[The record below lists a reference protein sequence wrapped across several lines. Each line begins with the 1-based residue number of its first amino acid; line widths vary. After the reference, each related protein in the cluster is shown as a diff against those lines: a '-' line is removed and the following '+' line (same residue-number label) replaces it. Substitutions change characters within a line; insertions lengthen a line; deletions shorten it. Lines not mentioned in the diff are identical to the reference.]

1 LKKKT
6 IPGDIKF
13 RRFLEDDI
21 VGAHKLSLAVRW
33 PHRLQDWEFN
43 QRLGAGYVAED
54 ESGIIGTAMCWSHG
68 AKFASIGM
76 VIVSPDHQG
85 RGIGRKLMSLA
96 MEEAGSRTIL
106 LNATPSGQ
114 PLYESLGFV
123 AYGAIHQH
131 QGTVFKS
138 RLIPVNPGERIRP
151 IGARDIPRLAELG
164 AASSGMP
171 RHTILSALLEVAEG
185 IVIDRYDEIIGYAML
200 RRFGHG
206 YAIGP
211 VLASTANHAK
221 ALISHW
227 AGSYAG
233 SFMRIDVTNA
243 SGLSPWLDELGLVQ
257 VDTVI
262 SMVRGEPPLEDKNMH
277 RYAIVNQALG

>member
-1 LKKKT
+1 MKNKASAA
-6 IPGDIKF
+6 DIHY
-13 RRFLEDDI
+13 RRITEEDLI
-21 VGAHKLSLAVRW
+21 GAHKLSLAVRW

-43 QRLGAGYVAED
+43 LRLGTGYIAED
-54 ESGIIGTAMCWSHG
+54 QSGVIGTAMCWSHG
-68 AKFASIGM
+68 AKFASLGM

-85 RGIGRKLMSLA
+85 HGIGRKLMSLVI
-96 MEEAGSRTIL
+96 EEVGSRTIL
-106 LNATPSGQ
+106 LNATPSGRV
-114 PLYESLGFV
+114 LYEKMGFLPI
-123 AYGAIHQH
+123 GEIHQH

-151 IGARDIPRLAELG
+151 VGARDVNKLAELA

-185 IVIDRYDEIIGYAML
+185 IVIDRYDEIIGFAML

-211 VLASTANHAK
+211 VIASTTEHAK

-227 AGSYAG
+227 AGAYAG
-233 SFMRIDVTNA
+233 SFMRIDVTGE
-243 SGLSPWLDELGLVQ
+243 SGMSPWLNELGLVQ

-262 SMVRGEPPLEDKNMH
+262 SMACGDPPLADKNVH
-277 RYAIVNQALG
+277 RFAIVNQALG